1 MPDKA
6 VGNQAGN
13 ITRLKQLLKYF
24 NETPELEVDFV
35 SLKDWGGWQKEDIV
49 TFNKE
54 YPNIGLKLISK
65 KHKNNYWKY
74 LTQYKIP
81 YLFKRNSVDI
91 TSLALR
97 KEFGTI
103 MLAKKYDTILISY
116 AAWGNIIG
124 RNPHN
129 SYAIL
134 DTHDFITAQ
143 NKDSK
148 NIGRSFQDEI
158 KILNKFDE
166 VWSYSVEE
174 EYIFDQFTRPETK
187 ITLIPIS
194 FPNRTDAAQSEKTID
209 VIYVASNNPH
219 NIAGIEWTKNK
230 VFPHLPNVKIHVF
243 GNICDS
249 VSDCKNIKTYGR
261 VECLD
266 EVYRKAKLAICPM
279 MSGTGIKIKVLESL
293 SYGLP
298 VVTTRRGI
306 DGLMNKRNNGCVV
319 ANDSLDFAN
328 TVLRLLQD
336 EDYYREV
343 QKEGIKYF
351 TEHHDLAKEIKLL
364 NRTFKHE
371 E

>member
-35 SLKDWGGWQKEDIV
+35 SLKDWGGWEEQDIRA
-49 TFNKE
+49 FQNE
-54 YPNIGLKLISK
+54 YPNIQLKLISK
-65 KHKNNYWKY
+65 KNKGNFLKY
-74 LTQYKIP
+74 LIQYKIP
-81 YLFKRNSVDI
+81 YLFKSNSVDM
-91 TSLALR
+91 TSLAMR
-97 KEFGTI
+97 KEFDII
-103 MLAKKYDTILISY
+103 MREKKYDTIVISY
-116 AAWGNIIG
+116 AAWGEIIG
-124 RNPHN
+124 TNPTKAH
-129 SYAIL
+129 AIL

-143 NKDSK
+143 NKNSK

-194 FPNRTDAAQSEKTID
+194 FPNRTEAAYQEKSID

-219 NIAGIEWTKNK
+219 NIAGIEWTKTK
-230 VFPHLPNVKIHVF
+230 VFSHLPQVKIHVF
-243 GNICDS
+243 GNICENL
-249 VSDCKNIKTYGR
+249 SDCNNIKTYGR
-261 VECLD
+261 VDCLD
-266 EVYRKAKLAICPM
+266 EVYRKAKVAICPM
-279 MSGTGIKIKVLESL
+279 MSGTGIKIKVLEAL

-306 DGLMNKRNNGCVV
+306 DGLLNKKNNGCIVT
-319 ANDSLDFAN
+319 NDPLDFAQ
-328 TVLRLLQD
+328 TVLKLLND
-336 EDYYREV
+336 ENYYREI
-343 QKEGIKYF
+343 QSEGIKYF
-351 TEHHDLAKEIKLL
+351 TQHHDLSNEIALL
-364 NRTFKHE
+364 NRTFKNE
-371 E
+371 K